1 MQVGLLLYNERTKL
15 KERGAFMQVKTDFR
29 AGLYLRLSKDDERQ
43 GESVSIETQR
53 AILTD
58 YCLENSYAICKEYV
72 DDGYSGLNFNRP
84 GFQQLLED
92 VETGEINMVITKDLS
107 RLGRDY
113 IMTGYYAE
121 IFFPMKGVRYIA
133 LADDVDSFKG
143 NSDILPF
150 KNILNDMYA
159 RDISK
164 KIKQAKHQR
173 AKQGLFIGSQAP
185 YGYRRDADVPNRLFP
200 DAEAAEVVRTIF
212 SLAESGLGNIAIANE
227 LKSRKI
233 VTPAVYKYQQGD
245 KRFARYS
252 SVEKGNP
259 YDWCSGT
266 IGQILNNRVYLG
278 ELICLKTESVN
289 YKTKQ
294 RLPVPIE
301 ERIVTPDAH
310 EALIDI
316 AQFEHIQQIRAER
329 FCPANIKREN
339 LFRGKLFCE
348 CCGHPLVISKK
359 QLIDRKTDIYLCMYH
374 YQHPEICPKTHR
386 IYHDMLYPY
395 VLSEIRNFAKNMKRR
410 KINSTISEYAAI
422 EELTPKV
429 LDDVIERIEIAH
441 VKHNSRSKSVIQIYW
456 KLK

>member
-1 MQVGLLLYNERTKL
+1 MQ
-15 KERGAFMQVKTDFR
+15 QKTDFR

-58 YCLENSYAICKEYV
+58 YCLEHGFTVCMEYV

-84 GFQQLLED
+84 GFQKLLED

-121 IFFPMKGVRYIA
+121 VFFPMKGVRYIA
-133 LADDVDSFKG
+133 LADDVDSSKG
-143 NSDILPF
+143 TNDILPF

-164 KIKQAKHQR
+164 KIKHAKHQR

-185 YGYRRDADVPNRLFP
+185 YGYCRLEGNPNQLIP
-200 DAEAAEVVRTIF
+200 DPEAAEVVKTIF
-212 SLAESGLGNIAIANE
+212 ALAESGLGNIAITGE
-227 LKSRKI
+227 LKFRQI
-233 VTPAVYKYQQGD
+233 VTPAVYKYQKGD
-245 KRFARYS
+245 ARFAKYD
-252 SVEKGNP
+252 SVAKGKP
-259 YDWCSGT
+259 FDWSAGT
-266 IGQILNNRVYLG
+266 VGQILNNRVYLG
-278 ELICLKTESVN
+278 ELTSLKTETVN

-294 RLPVPIE
+294 RVPVPE
-301 ERIVTPDAH
+301 GQRIITSNAH
-310 EALIDI
+310 EALVSA
-316 AQFEHIQQIRAER
+316 AQFERIKQIRSGR
-329 FCPANIKREN
+329 VCLANIKREN

-348 CCGHPLVISKK
+348 CCGHPLTISKK
-359 QLIDRKTDIYLCMYH
+359 QLKDRRTDIYLCMYH
-374 YQHPEICPKTHR
+374 YQHLEICPKTHR
-386 IYHDMLYPY
+386 IYHDMLYLY
-395 VLSEIRNFAKNMKRR
+395 ILSQIRNFAKNMKRR
-410 KINSTISEYAAI
+410 KINSAISGYTAI
-422 EELTPKV
+422 EELTPEI

-441 VKHNSRSKSVIQIYW
+441 VKHNSRPQSVIQIYW

>member
-1 MQVGLLLYNERTKL
+1 MQ
-15 KERGAFMQVKTDFR
+15 QKTIFKV
-29 AGLYLRLSKDDERQ
+29 GLYLRLSKDDERQ

-53 AILTD
+53 SILTD
-58 YCLENSYAICKEYV
+58 YCQLHAYAICKEYV

-92 VETGEINMVITKDLS
+92 VEAGAINMVITKDLS

-121 IFFPMKGVRYIA
+121 IFFPLKGIRYIA

-143 NSDILPF
+143 NNEILPF

-164 KIKQAKHQR
+164 KVKNAKHQR

-185 YGYRRDADVPNRLFP
+185 YGYCRHKDSPNQLFP
-200 DAEAAEVVRTIF
+200 DTEAAEVVRTIF
-212 SLAESGLGNIAIANE
+212 SLAESGSGNVAIAQE
-227 LKSRKI
+227 LKRRQI
-233 VTPAVYKYQQGD
+233 VTPAVYKYQRGD
-245 KRFARYS
+245 KRFAQYP
-252 SVEKGNP
+252 SVEKNRP
-259 YDWCSGT
+259 YDWCSAT
-266 IGQILNNRVYLG
+266 VGQILNNRVYLG
-278 ELICLKTESVN
+278 ELTSLKTESVN

-294 RLPVPIE
+294 RVPVPDDR
-301 ERIVTPDAH
+301 RIVTADAH
-310 EALIDI
+310 IALVSA
-316 AQFEHIQQIRAER
+316 AQFEHIKQIRAGR
-329 FCPANIKREN
+329 FCLANAKREN
-339 LFRGKLFCE
+339 LFRGKLFCA

-359 QLIDRKTDIYLCMYH
+359 QLKDRRTDIYLCMYH

-386 IYHDMLYPY
+386 IYHEMLYPY
-395 VLSEIRNFAKNMKRR
+395 VLSQIRAFAKNMKRR
-410 KINSTISEYAAI
+410 KINSTISEYDAI

-429 LDDVIERIEIAH
+429 LDDVIECIEIEH
-441 VKHNSRSKSVIQIYW
+441 VKKKSKPQSVIQIYW